1 MKVCGLWR
9 LNCNLPGQ
17 SRWCVM
23 STYMTSPSSMLVPD
37 HCVCKGQH
45 STFDDSWTRSYL
57 PGAWE
62 KFAGNVTISIIN
74 LSHMC
79 AYPASLRLKIIN
91 NKCIEAIELSKIPR
105 DIWAR
110 LALSEIAQISDRV
123 MLVTNQWILPRILGM
138 SDIYRWMVG
147 PLWKHI
153 IYFFLGRGLEITGK
167 TLFFLIFFNFP
178 QSTLFKDVCILLLM
192 KPAFYF
198 WIYFSIQTTSL
209 AFPKF
214 IR

>member
-1 MKVCGLWR
+1 MNAKLFT
-9 LNCNLPGQ
+9 
-17 SRWCVM
+17 WC
-23 STYMTSPSSMLVPD
+23 LGEI
-37 HCVCKGQH
+37 CRQ
-45 STFDDSWTRSYL
+45 
-57 PGAWE
+57 
-62 KFAGNVTISIIN
+62 ISIIN

-91 NKCIEAIELSKIPR
+91 NKSIEAIELSKIPH

-110 LALSEIAQISDRV
+110 LALSEIAQISDGV

-147 PLWKHI
+147 PLWIHIIYFFLGKWMVGPLWIHI

-198 WIYFSIQTTSL
+198 WIYLSIQTTAL